1 MEGIGML
8 GVVVVVVA
16 AIFLVI
22 LLILMPVFVF
32 QISNA
37 AERIEKDVK
46 AILSSTVRTENSTN
60 QILTELHKTN
70 THFIPPT
77 DLD

>member
-1 MEGIGML
+1 MEGFGVIG
-8 GVVVVVVA
+8 GT
-16 AIFLVI
+16 I
-22 LLILMPVFVF
+22 LLIVLIVLGVLLLLLPVFVF

-46 AILSSTVRTENSTN
+46 EILSSTVRTENSTN

-70 THFIPPT
+70 THFITPAE
-77 DLD
+77 

>member
-1 MEGIGML
+1 MEGLGMM

-16 AIFLVI
+16 AIFLAI

-32 QISNA
+32 HISNS
-37 AERIEKDVK
+37 AERTEKAVK
-46 AILSSTVRTENSTN
+46 ELLGSTMRTEMTTN
-60 QILTELHKTN
+60 QILAELRKTN

>member
-1 MEGIGML
+1 MEGFGVIG
-8 GVVVVVVA
+8 GT
-16 AIFLVI
+16 I
-22 LLILMPVFVF
+22 LLIVLIVLGVLLLLLPVFVF

-46 AILSSTVRTENSTN
+46 EILSSTVRTENSTN

-70 THFIPPT
+70 THFILPAE
-77 DLD
+77 

>member
-1 MEGIGML
+1 MEGFGVIG
-8 GVVVVVVA
+8 GT
-16 AIFLVI
+16 I
-22 LLILMPVFVF
+22 LLIVLIVLGVLLLLLPVFVF

-46 AILSSTVRTENSTN
+46 EILSSTVRTENSTN

-70 THFIPPT
+70 THFIPPAE
-77 DLD
+77 

>member
-1 MEGIGML
+1 MEGFGVIG
-8 GVVVVVVA
+8 GT
-16 AIFLVI
+16 I
-22 LLILMPVFVF
+22 LLIVLIVLGVLLLLLPVFVF

-46 AILSSTVRTENSTN
+46 EILNSTVRTENSTN

-70 THFIPPT
+70 THFITPT
-77 DLD
+77 E

>member
-1 MEGIGML
+1 MEGFGVIG
-8 GVVVVVVA
+8 GT
-16 AIFLVI
+16 I
-22 LLILMPVFVF
+22 LLIVLIVLGVLLLLLPVFVF

-46 AILSSTVRTENSTN
+46 EILSSTVRTENSTN

-70 THFIPPT
+70 THFITPT
-77 DLD
+77 E